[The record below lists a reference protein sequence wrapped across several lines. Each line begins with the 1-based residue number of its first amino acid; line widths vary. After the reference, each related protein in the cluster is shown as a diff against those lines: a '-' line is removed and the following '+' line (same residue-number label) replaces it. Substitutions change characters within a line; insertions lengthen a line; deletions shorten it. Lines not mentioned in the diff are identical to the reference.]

1 MGADVDGE
9 HVGPGHGGGE
19 HSALGVHPSPEVG
32 LGPSE
37 GQVLLAPVVVV
48 LSSERVK
55 VNGERLGHEISEQR
69 VFLKHLV
76 SQVLEAISARIQL
89 TVELLS

>member
-19 HSALGVHPSPEVG
+19 YPALSVHPASKVG
-32 LGPSE
+32 LSPSE
-37 GQVLLAPVVVV
+37 GEVLLAPIVVV
-48 LSSERVK
+48 LGSERVK

-76 SQVLEAISARIQL
+76 SQVLEAISARLQL